1 MDRTDA
7 IRLLESLVAAGMNTR
22 APRANAWIEKKA
34 LQIGRCP
41 LWAISG
47 LMHRSNCD
55 HRYCKKLGIFASSWS
70 GLLLARSHLSLNDPR
85 KRKCVLGQA
94 ATRTKHKDGRWAGGC
109 RDP

>member
-41 LWAISG
+41 LWVKSG
-47 LMHRSNCD
+47 RDALKFQCLLWASSGIMHRKNFINKATFAGRSERRELG
-55 HRYCKKLGIFASSWS
+55 HGRRYCG
-70 GLLLARSHLSLNDPR
+70 
-85 KRKCVLGQA
+85 VL
-94 ATRTKHKDGRWAGGC
+94 
-109 RDP
+109 